1 MGFLLYFHGNLII
14 CYVQD
19 PDNNRYLFQLTGG
32 EVCPVSKED
41 FYAHWQEYRAF
52 EEARALDE
60 GDSYRPLPVTF
71 STTCSVQRTPINM
84 HLRRKRKSAYLMQ
97 QPMLAHG

>member
-1 MGFLLYFHGNLII
+1 MGFILYFHDNLII

-19 PDNNRYLFQLTGG
+19 PDNHRYLFQLTGG
-32 EVCPVSKED
+32 EVCDVSKEV
-41 FYAHWQEYRAF
+41 FFAHWQEYRAF
-52 EEARALDE
+52 EKARALDAGE
-60 GDSYRPLPVTF
+60 HYRPLPVTF
-71 STTCSVQRTPINM
+71 STTYSVKRMPINK

>member
-1 MGFLLYFHGNLII
+1 MYFHDNLII

-19 PDNNRYLFQLTGG
+19 PDNDRYLFQLTGG
-32 EVCPVSKED
+32 EVCDVSKEE

-52 EEARALDE
+52 EEARALDVVE
-60 GDSYRPLPVTF
+60 PYRPLPVTF
-71 STTCSVQRTPINM
+71 STTYNVKRMPINM

>member
-1 MGFLLYFHGNLII
+1 MGFILYFHGNLII

-32 EVCPVSKED
+32 EVCEVSQEV
-41 FYAHWQEYRAF
+41 FFAHWQEYRAF
-52 EEARALDE
+52 EEGRALDA
-60 GDSYRPLPVTF
+60 GDRYRPLPVTF
-71 STTCSVQRTPINM
+71 FTTCSVKRMPINM
-84 HLRRKRKSAYLMQ
+84 PLRRKRKSAYLMQ